1 MFEGMLNDRVTLVK
15 KDGTVAKENIHAM
28 VQPKTIFMDDATL
41 PIEPGD
47 RLLRLLPSG
56 LVDEYIVNEPG
67 FYSGLRGMKAHFQ
80 TKVKR
85 SDAPA
90 AQPSTIINNIQGNNA
105 RVNINSTDNSQ
116 NLAMEIGA
124 SETLR
129 ALREELDRSSIPA
142 DDAHAIRE
150 AIEKMETAG
159 SKEGFREGY
168 QSFMAAAANHVT
180 VFAPFLGA
188 LASFL

>member
-15 KDGTVAKENIHAM
+15 NDGTVAKENIRAM
-28 VQPKTIFMDDATL
+28 VQPKTIFMDDETL

-129 ALREELDRSSIPA
+129 ALREELDRSSIQA

-150 AIEKMETAG
+150 AIEKMETAS
-159 SKEGFREGY
+159 SKEGFKEGY
-168 QSFMAAAANHVT
+168 QSFMAAAANHIT

-188 LASFL
+188 LANFL

>member
-67 FYSGLRGMKAHFQ
+67 FYSGLSGMKAHFQ

-150 AIEKMETAG
+150 AIEKMETAS
-159 SKEGFREGY
+159 SKEGFKEGY